1 MNHVVSHHQHPN
13 QLRHRAEMLRRLAIR
28 LDSIRAGDLLAIAG
42 VDTWDSP
49 RAELCRELL
58 RSNLAQIDEAGR
70 QLRNGARSLEDQ
82 AAAADTAAV
91 IIR

>member
-1 MNHVVSHHQHPN
+1 MNQFASPHQHPT

-28 LDSIRAGDLLAIAG
+28 LDSIRARDLLALAG
-42 VDTWDSP
+42 PDTWDSP

-70 QLRNGARSLEDQ
+70 RLRTDARLLDDRAAIAE
-82 AAAADTAAV
+82 AAALAP
-91 IIR
+91 

>member
-1 MNHVVSHHQHPN
+1 MNHVGSHHHHPN

-28 LDSIRAGDLLAIAG
+28 LDSIQAADLLAIAG

-58 RSNLAQIDEAGR
+58 RNNLAQINDAGR
-70 QLRNGARSLEDQ
+70 QLRDGARALEER
-82 AAAADTAAV
+82 AAAAEAGV
-91 IIR
+91 GIVR